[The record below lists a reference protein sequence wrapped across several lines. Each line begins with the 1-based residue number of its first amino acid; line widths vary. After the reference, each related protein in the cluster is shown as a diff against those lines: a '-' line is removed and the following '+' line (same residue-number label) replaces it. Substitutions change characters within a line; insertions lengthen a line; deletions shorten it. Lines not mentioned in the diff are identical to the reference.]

1 MPPHRHTP
9 DRYPQHLWVSGR
21 MGEQDT
27 QSLLSTFSHSLSIS
41 RRPGVRL
48 CPDSG
53 SCPQS
58 GERDRGLEPTV
69 DSGAQLS
76 CAPRQALN
84 ACVWGVGWQG
94 GHQGTRQRQT
104 QPAPRPTCPW
114 PLSPRSAEVGSW
126 NGHQLHFRGSHG
138 EASGSARPAWLPPPN
153 TGQTSRRG
161 RALSGA
167 GAEAG
172 RKAGARGHTVRGAGP
187 PPRAARPPATGGSL
201 PQGPAG
207 RGCGAP
213 SAVRLPADLTQGV
226 QARGPPLLP
235 ADHGCCPIPFQPRV
249 FTRASPGAGL
259 SGQTSAHLS

>member
-1 MPPHRHTP
+1 MARTNHLTAAFQERGQAEGAQMPPHRHTP
-9 DRYPQHLWVSGR
+9 DRYPQRLWVSGR

-76 CAPRQALN
+76 RAPRQALN

-114 PLSPRSAEVGSW
+114 PLSPRV
-126 NGHQLHFRGSHG
+126 
-138 EASGSARPAWLPPPN
+138 SGGGFL
-153 TGQTSRRG
+153 
-161 RALSGA
+161 
-167 GAEAG
+167 E
-172 RKAGARGHTVRGAGP
+172 
-187 PPRAARPPATGGSL
+187 RPPAAFPWEPWGGQWVSTASL
-201 PQGPAG
+201 A
-207 RGCGAP
+207 
-213 SAVRLPADLTQGV
+213 
-226 QARGPPLLP
+226 
-235 ADHGCCPIPFQPRV
+235 
-249 FTRASPGAGL
+249 ASP
-259 SGQTSAHLS
+259 QHWTNQPQRQSAEWSRG